1 MKTETQALDDHQV
14 KLLVEVEPDEL
25 DTAKRKAARSIA
37 KRVKIPGFRPGKAPY
52 NVIERQVG
60 EAAILEDAIEILA
73 QDVYPKAVDVA
84 GIKPYGPGMLES
96 IPSMEPPT
104 FEFVVPLQAE
114 VDLGDYA
121 NVRIPYEPD
130 EVTDEDVE
138 NSLNELRERHAVIE
152 PVDRASLE
160 GDMVRI
166 VLSGTRINPEEENNT
181 LINER
186 TLPVIIESEK
196 AEEDSNEW
204 PYPSFSRDLLNVSA
218 GEEKDLKHTF
228 SDESP
233 YESLRGVTADFKVK
247 VEQVSSRTLPNL
259 DDDFAISYSDSE
271 NLEDLRKSIH
281 SELQESR
288 INDYN
293 QQYDDNVITTIL
305 DQAKLKYPPQMVERE
320 LEDLLHDFEHRLEQQ
335 GLDLSTYLKINQK
348 SEEEFREEL
357 AESAENRLQ
366 RSLVLYEL
374 ANAENI
380 EVSEEDVQEETVNTL
395 NALSRALP
403 EEEFRKLTA
412 NDQIQNLVSSIMADM
427 LVRKTI
433 KQLRAIASDNKS
445 ILQEEILNE
454 EEIEE
459 EQNDISEVE
468 KATKNE
474 QDLADDVETQST
486 DETEIINEEVLEE
499 E

>member
-73 QDVYPKAVDVA
+73 QDVYPKAVDDA

-121 NVRIPYEPD
+121 KVRIPYEPD
-130 EVTDEDVE
+130 ELTDEDVE
-138 NSLNELRERHAVIE
+138 NSLNEMRERHAVIE

-204 PYPSFSRDLLNVSA
+204 PYPGFSRDLLNVST
-218 GEEKDLKHTF
+218 GEEKNLKHTF

-233 YESLRGVTADFKVK
+233 YESLRGVTADFRVK

-293 QQYDDNVITTIL
+293 QQYDDDVITTIL
-305 DQAKLKYPPQMVERE
+305 GQANLKYPPQMVERE

-445 ILQEEILNE
+445 MLQEEILNE

-459 EQNDISEVE
+459 EQNTINDVE
-468 KATKNE
+468 KEAENE
-474 QDLADDVETQST
+474 HDLADDVETQST
-486 DETEIINEEVLEE
+486 DENEIINEEVLEE